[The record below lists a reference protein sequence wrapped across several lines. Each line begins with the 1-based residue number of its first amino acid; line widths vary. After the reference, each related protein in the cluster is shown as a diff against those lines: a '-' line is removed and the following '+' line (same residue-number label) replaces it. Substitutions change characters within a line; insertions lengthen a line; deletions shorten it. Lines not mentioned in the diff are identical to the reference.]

1 MTQEEKWTAKYNEV
15 RSFIE
20 TNKRNPSKYDATERG
35 LFCNWIR
42 HNRKLLKAGL
52 LKEDRVEKFE
62 KLLALCEEYKR
73 VNQYQ

>member
-1 MTQEEKWTAKYNEV
+1 MMQDEKWIAKYNEV

-20 TNKRNPSKYDATERG
+20 TNKRNPSKHNPEER
-35 LFCNWIR
+35 FKYYNWLK
-42 HNRKLLKAGL
+42 HNRQLMNAREMKP
-52 LKEDRVEKFE
+52 ERVELFE